1 MRPFAESQGKTDRVF
16 REIDLDFEEA
26 MTRMGKV
33 GKRLRHFIEDAVQPP
48 AIRKGRMR
56 IRGEQSV
63 SRT

>member
-1 MRPFAESQGKTDRVF
+1 MF